1 MESTTTATATVAT
14 TTIKDINWI
23 KNALQSAIELEY
35 STLPLYLSSMF
46 SLEVQNYT
54 AYNTIRSVAM
64 EEMVH
69 MAIACNSLSALGGS
83 PKLRSMQIA
92 FPTQGLPGGAEP
104 DLHVGLASFSKNQLK
119 NFLRIEM
126 PDFLLKH
133 ENRDE
138 AYPTISAFYSQIK
151 EAIIANRDEVNQL
164 AKETSIRLKN
174 GLPPN
179 QVGDNIGFSTFNF
192 QEGDD
197 PVALLC
203 AGIDEILEQGEGA
216 SCKDLI
222 TSSEFESEESHYA
235 KFASLYYGAGYQKPA
250 GDIELTPETE
260 HLFFKGLAIS
270 WPEVIN
276 TLAVPSDGYD
286 KLLALDPN
294 GKTVETNLVA
304 FDNGFS
310 QMLDALET
318 AWNGPSATSW
328 KTLGAAVHGMV
339 DLRVLSCF
347 NIMRS
352 EIPQEL
358 IKQLPDLYPSE
369 YEFMAKY
376 TDFSKP
382 VFYGPRFL
390 NTNS

>member
-1 MESTTTATATVAT
+1 MESTS
-14 TTIKDINWI
+14 IKDISWI
-23 KNALQSAIELEY
+23 KSALQTAIELEY

-54 AYNTIRSVAM
+54 AYNIIRSVAM

-69 MAIACNSLSALGGS
+69 MAIACNALSALGGS
-83 PKLRSMQIA
+83 PKLKSMQIN

-104 DLHVGLASFSKNQLK
+104 DLHVGLACFSKNQLK

-126 PDFLLKH
+126 PDFLLKQK
-133 ENRDE
+133 NRGE
-138 AYPTISAFYSQIK
+138 EYPTIAAFYSQIK
-151 EAIIANRDEVNQL
+151 DAIIANHKEVKQL

-179 QVGDNIGFSTFNF
+179 QVGDNIGFSTFTF
-192 QEGDD
+192 QNGDD

-216 SCKDLI
+216 SCKELI
-222 TSSEFESEESHYA
+222 TSSKFETEESHYA
-235 KFASLYYGAGYQKPA
+235 KFASLYYGAGYQKPS
-250 GDIELTPETE
+250 GNLELTPKTE
-260 HLFFKGLAIS
+260 SLFFKGLPIS

-276 TLAVPSDGYD
+276 TLAVPSDGYE
-286 KLLALDPN
+286 KILPLDPN
-294 GKTVETNLVA
+294 RAIVESNLVA

-310 QMLDALET
+310 QMLDALEN

-328 KTLGAAVHGMV
+328 KTLGGAVHGMV

-352 EIPQEL
+352 EIPQNI
-358 IKQLPDLYPSE
+358 IKKLPELYPSE
-369 YEFMAKY
+369 YEFIAIY
-376 TDFSKP
+376 TDLSKP
-382 VFYGPRFL
+382 VFYGPRFR